1 MTADT
6 ATVVASLQAANDI
19 DSLKSAI
26 QNALFLDATPGED
39 RQKLRGTS
47 DRVVNWLASW
57 STSGV
62 ATTISTFVESVQ
74 VTHRQLDM
82 LCI

>member
-47 DRVVNWLASW
+47 DRVVIWLAGW
-57 STSGV
+57 STSGS
-62 ATTISTFVESVQ
+62 ATTIFAFVESVQ
-74 VTHRQLDM
+74 VAHRQLD
-82 LCI
+82 IKFI